1 MAADNDNNYDI
12 TGANSLDITI
22 ASEYINGKHYQL
34 NKITHGPTGTSRM
47 TSADYPLPVGLCGAW
62 SAYHHTIVDG
72 SNAGQSTLKTYIF
85 GQTGDPVVIQGKT
98 GSVAVPTKIMSNFSS
113 EISAYADAKVS
124 IHIPNSGLTIRRLSG
139 GTAGEA
145 YDADLHDSVRIQGMA
160 DGLAISITPAGPEGF
175 PVTFH
180 PDNEGVTA
188 TSVRIQGALPRVVE
202 GETLEA
208 TPIAVTADNLRIR
221 GITSTTDSIRVMGGL
236 ANGTIGTAIYG
247 FTGGT
252 LESVYSTDNA
262 IWANIKNGLSLGA
275 VVTANNL
282 DIRDLIHTTDSV
294 QVRGQGPDNNYSH
307 STVPTNIS
315 IRAKNDAFIVLGG
328 VTGAGWSGA
337 AMNVNFVG
345 TEGLTFLLTASATF
359 GAQIGITQS
368 QSTPVPV
375 HGSTFATSAIWVAG
389 GTSGEAVVIVGNC
402 GGFLPVILESST
414 LLTAATFNTQTS
426 TTNSK
431 LEGIKTGTDHA
442 FGIKSALYAREDTNA
457 AGDSLF
463 TLVKNSRTA
472 PVDVLK
478 STVITTQGPPSIS
491 VSVSRTRQQSMFTA
505 STGFAGY
512 TAKSLDEFITG
523 ATGLTCENGVT
534 IKASRVGPSANEFIS
549 IISDADINEAGNNN
563 TARNASSFPLY
574 HGEEILVKV
583 DNINKISIF
592 YSSLDTSFAPN
603 NTGSG
608 MTFSFI
614 V

>member
-1 MAADNDNNYDI
+1 MGIDSNNFVYLNGSDGYTFSSTYFNGSHYPNIHLVLNGTTQSIGITNPIPAGLCGQWGTYNQTSNQGLASLRTIICGI
-12 TGANSLDITI
+12 TGGVPMPIHGISGATAVDIRIMKGAGGVTADLLVDIVGGRTGETGIKTRYLTSGVNIGEANSL
-22 ASEYINGKHYQL
+22 
-34 NKITHGPTGTSRM
+34 
-47 TSADYPLPVGLCGAW
+47 
-62 SAYHHTIVDG
+62 
-72 SNAGQSTLKTYIF
+72 STL
-85 GQTGDPVVIQGKT
+85 
-98 GSVAVPTKIMSNFSS
+98 
-113 EISAYADAKVS
+113 
-124 IHIPNSGLTIRRLSG
+124 
-139 GTAGEA
+139 
-145 YDADLHDSVRIQGMA
+145 DSVRIQGVV
-160 DGLAISITPAGPEGF
+160 GGGSVGVHVGTGYTF
-175 PVTFH
+175 PVNIIGSDGNTSGNIGIF
-180 PDNEGVTA
+180 GISGATA
-188 TSVRIQGALPRVVE
+188 VGI
-202 GETLEA
+202 
-208 TPIAVTADNLRIR
+208 TANNFNIR
-221 GITSTTDSIRVMGGL
+221 GITSTTDSIKVVGGNI
-236 ANGTIGTAIYG
+236 NGSVSTAIYG

-252 LESVYSTDNA
+252 LEPVYSTGNA

-275 VVTANNL
+275 VVTATDL
-282 DIRDLIHTTDSV
+282 DIRNLEYTLDSV
-294 QVRGQGPDNNYSH
+294 EVRGQGADNNDNH

-315 IRAKNDAFIVLGG
+315 IKGANNDFIIVGG
-328 VTGAGWSGA
+328 VTGASWSGA

-345 TEGLTFLLTASATF
+345 AAGLTFELCASATF
-359 GAQIGITQS
+359 GAEIGITQS
-368 QSTPVPV
+368 QSRPVPV

-402 GGFLPVILESST
+402 GGFLPVVLESST
-414 LLTAATFNTQTS
+414 LLTAATFNTKTD
-426 TTNSK
+426 TTNSTLDAIK
-431 LEGIKTGTDHA
+431 LGTDHA
-442 FGIKSALYAREDTNA
+442 FGIKSALYDPSNSNA
-457 AGDSLF
+457 SGESLF
-463 TLVKNSRTA
+463 TLVKNSITV

-491 VSVSRTRQQSMFTA
+491 VSVSHTRQQSMFTA

-549 IISDADINEAGNNN
+549 IISDADFTAAAGN
-563 TARNASSFPLY
+563 TGARNASSFPLY

>member
-1 MAADNDNNYDI
+1 MGIDSNNFVYSNVSDGY
-12 TGANSLDITI
+12 TFSST
-22 ASEYINGKHYQL
+22 YFNGSHYPNIHL
-34 NKITHGPTGTSRM
+34 VLKGTTQSIG
-47 TSADYPLPVGLCGAW
+47 TTNPIPAGLCGQWGTYNQTSNQGLA
-62 SAYHHTIVDG
+62 SLRTIICGITGGFPMPIHGISGATAVDIRIMKG
-72 SNAGQSTLKTYIF
+72 EGGVTADLLVDIVGGRTGENGIKTRYLTS
-85 GQTGDPVVIQGKT
+85 G
-98 GSVAVPTKIMSNFSS
+98 
-113 EISAYADAKVS
+113 VS
-124 IHIPNSGLTIRRLSG
+124 IGESASLS
-139 GTAGEA
+139 A
-145 YDADLHDSVRIQGMA
+145 LDSVRIQGVVGGGSVGVHVSTGYTFA
-160 DGLAISITPAGPEGF
+160 VNIIGSDGNTSGNIGIFGISGATAVGITANNF
-175 PVTFH
+175 
-180 PDNEGVTA
+180 N
-188 TSVRIQGALPRVVE
+188 
-202 GETLEA
+202 
-208 TPIAVTADNLRIR
+208 IR
-221 GITSTTDSIRVMGGL
+221 GITSATDSIKVVGGNI
-236 ANGTIGTAIYG
+236 NGSVSTAIYG

-252 LESVYSTDNA
+252 LEPVYATDNA

-275 VVTANNL
+275 VVTATNL
-282 DIRDLIHTTDSV
+282 DIRDLSYTTDSV
-294 QVRGQGPDNNYSH
+294 QIRGQGADNNDLH

-345 TEGLTFLLTASATF
+345 AEGLTFQLTASATF
-359 GAQIGITQS
+359 GAEIGITQS
-368 QSTPVPV
+368 QSRPVPV

-414 LLTAATFNTQTS
+414 LLTATTFNTKTD
-426 TTNSK
+426 TTNNTLSAIK
-431 LEGIKTGTDHA
+431 LGTDHA
-442 FGIKSALYAREDTNA
+442 FGIKSALYASSDTNA
-457 AGDSLF
+457 SGDSLF
-463 TLVKNSRTA
+463 TLVKDSITA
-472 PVDVLK
+472 PVAVLK

-491 VSVSRTRQQSMFTA
+491 VSLSHTRQQSMFTA

-512 TAKSLDEFITG
+512 TAKSLDQFITG

-534 IKASRVGPSANEFIS
+534 IKASRVGPSANEFVS
-549 IISDADINEAGNNN
+549 IISDADNDAAANN
-563 TARNASSFPLY
+563 TVRNASSFPLY